1 MACFSLFMKRMPVF
15 AVVIGMGSH
24 NDSASLCNTLHGGM
38 TDVMNLDLIPGN
50 VDQLI
55 CGKVGKDVGGE
66 LENLQMEFLYT
77 ILTFR

>member
-1 MACFSLFMKRMPVF
+1 MSCFSLFMKRMPVF

-50 VDQLI
+50 VDI

-66 LENLQMEFLYT
+66 LERLQMEFLCT
-77 ILTFR
+77 ILFSF